1 MLLEY
6 SLLHVPTV
14 VYLVVFVHIV
24 QRAVPTHNDVA
35 LSLRAPVQAQRQLQY
50 AGAFDSLDHPESN
63 LRHYVRQ

>member
-6 SLLHVPTV
+6 SLLVPTV
-14 VYLVVFVHIV
+14 LYLVVFVHIV
-24 QRAVPTHNDVA
+24 QRAVPTHIGVA

>member
-6 SLLHVPTV
+6 SLLLVPTV
-14 VYLVVFVHIV
+14 LYLVVFVHIV

-50 AGAFDSLDHPESN
+50 AGAFDSLDHSESN